1 MVIFVF
7 DYFVPDFGKRLT
19 GRDLLSLSTKR
30 LSGMQWPLPSTS
42 TGKLP

>member
-7 DYFVPDFGKRLT
+7 DCFVPDFGKRLT

-42 TGKLP
+42 SGKLP